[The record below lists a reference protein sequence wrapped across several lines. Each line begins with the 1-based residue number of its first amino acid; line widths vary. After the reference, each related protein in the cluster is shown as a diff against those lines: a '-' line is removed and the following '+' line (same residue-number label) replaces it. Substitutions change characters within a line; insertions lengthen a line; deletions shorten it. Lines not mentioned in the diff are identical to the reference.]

1 MSNYLFAYGMFR
13 DAARNLLGK
22 PKHIGRKSVTG
33 TMWRVDPFYP
43 GVVLDNKNIV
53 WGDLY
58 EIDTKVLPELDEFEG
73 EEYSRK
79 IIKTQD
85 GIECWIYEWILPT
98 TSFKMIK
105 SGDWLIR

>member
-22 PKHIGRKSVTG
+22 PKHIGRKSVLG

-43 GVVLDNKNIV
+43 GVVLDNKNVI

-73 EEYSRK
+73 DYDEDELRLMR
-79 IIKTQD
+79 IKF
-85 GIECWIYEWILPT
+85 I
-98 TSFKMIK
+98 SKVAN
-105 SGDWLIR
+105 